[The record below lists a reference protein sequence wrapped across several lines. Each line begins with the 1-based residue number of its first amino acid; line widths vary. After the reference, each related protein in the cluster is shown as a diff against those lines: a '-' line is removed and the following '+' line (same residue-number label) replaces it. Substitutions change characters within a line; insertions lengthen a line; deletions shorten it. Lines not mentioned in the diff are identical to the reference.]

1 MNYIL
6 FHLIFTTPLLLILFY
21 LRPALPS
28 DRKKHFKIGLLLMT
42 LTAVI
47 YTTPWDAFLI
57 SQGVWFYGENVIT
70 HSLAGV
76 PLGEYLFFVIQT
88 IGTGLWLYYSGFDPS
103 KTDKASIFGNLG
115 LSIPFI
121 AVTLLG
127 VYLLSLGQGN
137 YFYLGSILA
146 WAGPVIALQWAFGGQ
161 KLLEQKRNFF
171 KAVAIPTTYLWIIDR
186 IALEQGLWTI
196 ATETRTGIELLG
208 LPIEEAIFFLATN
221 LMVVQGLILYEWI
234 MKEKSSEK

>member
-6 FHLIFTTPLLLILFY
+6 FHLIFTIPLLLILFY

-28 DRKKHFKIGLLLMT
+28 EREKHFRIGLFLMT

-57 SQGVWFYGENVIT
+57 TQGVWFYGEDVIT
-70 HSLAGV
+70 QWIAGV

-88 IGTGLWLYYSGFDPS
+88 IGAGLWLYYSGFDPS
-103 KTDKASIFGNLG
+103 KTEKAKIFGNKALF
-115 LSIPFI
+115 IPFLAI
-121 AVTLLG
+121 ALMGL
-127 VYLLSLGQGN
+127 YLISLGKGS
-137 YFYLGSILA
+137 YFYLGSILV

-171 KAVAIPTTYLWIIDR
+171 KAVAIPTIYLWIIDR
-186 IALEQGLWTI
+186 IALKQGLWTI
-196 ATETRTGIELLG
+196 AKETRTGIELLG